1 MGANKYSAKWVGL
14 LCRLFVLIGTAF
26 LILAAM
32 VGVVEAVAFDRG
44 FYASEYDKLGSADYV
59 GVERP
64 VLDEA
69 TENLLSYLEGKRENL
84 DMTADIG
91 GQQRE
96 FYNEREKTHMVD
108 VAVLNQN
115 AVRFMWV
122 MLPLG
127 VVLIAAAR
135 LISKNS
141 RLVWQAAFYS
151 IIIVLAG
158 FGVIAAWA
166 AADFTSFWI
175 SFHHVFFSND
185 LWQFDPATSLLI
197 RMFEQTFFF
206 DMVGKILAI
215 FIAGVLAALAVTG
228 IMSAKRGRQLKK
240 AAGGERI

>member
-1 MGANKYSAKWVGL
+1 M
-14 LCRLFVLIGTAF
+14 LCRVFVFVGTAL
-26 LILAAM
+26 LILAGM
-32 VGVVEAVAFDRG
+32 VGVVEVVAFDRS
-44 FYASEYDKLGSADYV
+44 FYAAEYDKLNSAQYV
-59 GVERP
+59 GVERA

-69 TENLLSYLEGKRENL
+69 TENLLSYLEGGRENL

-91 GQQRE
+91 AQQRE

-115 AVRFMWV
+115 AVRFMWIV
-122 MLPLG
+122 LPLG
-127 VVLIAAAR
+127 VVFIAAGR

-166 AADFTSFWI
+166 AADFSSFWV
-175 SFHHVFFSND
+175 SFHHVFFTND

-215 FIAGVLAALAVTG
+215 FIAGVAAALCVTG
-228 IMSAKRGRQLKK
+228 IMSRKRGRQLKK
-240 AAGGERI
+240 AGGA